1 MKHQYHE
8 VMSEFIRKEI
18 LETVSILNLSNEV
31 ASEKLGIT
39 SRNYSYFKAGKY
51 SCSISTMGA
60 YLANM
65 CPDKAEFL
73 ERLEKAIKEA
83 ESKL

>member
-1 MKHQYHE
+1 MKHQNHYT
-8 VMSEFIRKEI
+8 MSEFIRKEI
-18 LETVSILNLSNEV
+18 LESVSNLKLTNEE

-51 SCSISTMGA
+51 GCSMETMSS
-60 YLANM
+60 YIVNI
-65 CPDKAEFL
+65 CPDKHEFL
-73 ERLEKAIKEA
+73 NRLEIAVKEA

>member
-1 MKHQYHE
+1 MKHQNHE

-18 LETVSILNLSNEV
+18 LETVSHLKMTNEE

-39 SRNYSYFKAGKY
+39 SRNYSYFKSGKY
-51 SCSISTMGA
+51 GCSMETMSA
-60 YLANM
+60 FIVNI
-65 CPDKAEFL
+65 CPDRDAFL
-73 ERLEKAIKEA
+73 DRLEKAVKEA